1 MYYLDVHTH
10 SVSLDES
17 VFSILNK
24 YPNSSDFLN
33 PFSIGIHPWFIQK
46 ATLEN
51 ELLILE
57 EKLKLK
63 NCFALRECGL
73 DKMIEVDFNLQ
84 AAVFKKQVVLSE
96 KYQKPLIIH
105 CVRAI
110 QEIIQL
116 KKELQPKQKWIFH
129 GFNKNLQVAE
139 DVLKNGFVL
148 SFGAAIIKNKKL
160 QEVISEIPLDV
171 VLLETDD
178 SKISIKEVYQK
189 LSEIKKIE
197 VEALLK
203 KIHQNFNKIFIR

>member
-1 MYYLDVHTH
+1 MYYFDIHTH
-10 SVSLDES
+10 SVSLDEN

-24 YPNSSDFLN
+24 YPNSSDFSN

-46 ATLEN
+46 ATLEK
-51 ELLILE
+51 ELLIVE
-57 EKLKLK
+57 EKLELK
-63 NCFALRECGL
+63 NCFALGECGL

-84 AAVFKKQVVLSE
+84 VVVFKKQVVLSE

-178 SKISIKEVYQK
+178 SKITIKEVYQK